1 SFFKDKINL
10 LSIGD
15 VSTFPLFSGLSA
27 DKKQKIEP
35 LLKELLIKFLPDSIN
50 KVLIFRLLDYM
61 NKNSA
66 LFKEVK
72 TFSGL
77 LTTFLSD
84 QPNKNAPNSQP
95 KSQNESNSAFLKSY
109 LWSVV
114 NFLIKD
120 AEFADL
126 ATDII
131 AVYLKLNLDNNQNL
145 AKAKIEKP
153 REIITKFLKDF
164 VNLGLE
170 NPLLSGILDQIVQSI
185 KTLDPSQEGTSF
197 FSAIFSK
204 LDLVKLVNLDLV
216 VKIEPKI
223 DGNDSINQGS
233 TEQQNL
239 IDEKNLTIKTP
250 TNQKISTKSI
260 ADFFDLIFL
269 ASPDWNNKNE
279 NEVSPILK
287 ELNHIKYTGISIKSI
302 FESNKKDPQ
311 LEAISKLFHRIWYS
325 ENTGASRISINNFKN
340 SSKGRLLYRL
350 VLILLFYTYESRIS
364 KNLLRPTIF
373 YGGLISS
380 WNAAEIIR
388 ASLQNGQQANR
399 NKTNDTNYKTFIDKI
414 IGDPTKPKAWY
425 QFWTSYYSASDV
437 KLNDMLTMIYYNLE
451 GNRFSKD
458 TGQPRL
464 RDQVLQQIH
473 DGSYP
478 TNYEKPTKR

>member
-1 SFFKDKINL
+1 
-10 LSIGD
+10 
-15 VSTFPLFSGLSA
+15 
-27 DKKQKIEP
+27 
-35 LLKELLIKFLPDSIN
+35 
-50 KVLIFRLLDYM
+50 M

-66 LFKEVK
+66 LFKDVK

-77 LTTFLSD
+77 LTKFLSD
-84 QPNKNAPNSQP
+84 QSNNNPTNSQAN
-95 KSQNESNSAFLKSY
+95 SQNESNSTFLKSY

-114 NFLIKD
+114 DFLIKD
-120 AEFADL
+120 NEFADL
-126 ATDII
+126 AADII

-145 AKAKIEKP
+145 TKLKIDKP

-185 KTLDPSQEGTSF
+185 KTLNPDEKSASF

-204 LDLVKLVNLDLV
+204 LDLAKLINLDLV

-233 TEQQNL
+233 TDQKNL
-239 IDEKNLTIKTP
+239 IDETKLTIKTP

-269 ASPDWNNKNE
+269 ASPNWNKDKE
-279 NEVSPILK
+279 NETSPILK
-287 ELNHIKYTGISIKSI
+287 ELNHIKYTGIPLESLFKSGG
-302 FESNKKDPQ
+302 KDPQ

-325 ENTGASRISINNFKN
+325 ERSNKISITNFKD

-364 KNLLRPTIF
+364 QFWARSSAF
-373 YGGLISS
+373 YGGILASYTAS
-380 WNAAEIIR
+380 EVIR
-388 ASLQNGQQANR
+388 ASLQNGQQANT
-399 NKTNDTNYKTFIDKI
+399 NKTNDNEYKTFIDKI
-414 IGDPTKPKAWY
+414 IGDPTKPKAGWW
-425 QFWTSYYSASDV
+425 QIWTSYYSASDV

-473 DGSYP
+473 DGTYP
-478 TNYEKPTKR
+478 DKFDNPIKR